1 LIEAK
6 GASGLASMPERKDK
20 PDRARSVSKM
30 TKEDAERLREL
41 LRRTSP
47 ADMYDPSARE
57 RVAKE
62 IAKAMHRP
70 FKR

>member
-1 LIEAK
+1 MADFNRSY
-6 GASGLASMPERKDK
+6 AATPRVATN
-20 PDRARSVSKM
+20 RA
-30 TKEDAERLREL
+30 TIKEDAERLREL
-41 LRRTSP
+41 LRRTDP
-47 ADMYDPSARE
+47 ADMSDPSACE

>member
-1 LIEAK
+1 
-6 GASGLASMPERKDK
+6 MPERKDK
-20 PDRARSVSKM
+20 PGRARSVSKM

-41 LRRTSP
+41 LRRTAP

-57 RVAKE
+57 RVGKE

>member
-1 LIEAK
+1 
-6 GASGLASMPERKDK
+6 MPERKEK
-20 PDRARSVSKM
+20 PDRVRSVSKL

-41 LRRTSP
+41 LRRTDP
-47 ADMYDPSARE
+47 ADMSDPSARE

-70 FKR
+70 LNR